1 MLKIE
6 LYNPELDKVETFTEG
21 FVSARALR
29 RVIEFGVKQETE
41 VMNELEQLDELVAL
55 VASLFRSEKSIST
68 LSMMVLPPTKL
79 PKFYLESSK
88 TYWVEKLK
96 KEGTDGTSESDGIK
110 SYQDYLDNLDQ
121 IYKDLIEAGWSYK
134 DIEEMDINGFLRL
147 MGDKKKKTKTDDIE
161 EFFKSI

>member
-1 MLKIE
+1 M
-6 LYNPELDKVETFTEG
+6 
-21 FVSARALR
+21 
-29 RVIEFGVKQETE
+29 
-41 VMNELEQLDELVAL
+41 
-55 VASLFRSEKSIST
+55 
-68 LSMMVLPPTKL
+68 
-79 PKFYLESSK
+79 
-88 TYWVEKLK
+88 YWVEKLK
-96 KEGTDGTSESDGIK
+96 KEGPDGTSESDGIK

>member
-55 VASLFRSEKSIST
+55 VASLFRSEKVNFDTIYDGIASDKIAEV
-68 LSMMVLPPTKL
+68 LSGILQDVLGG
-79 PKFYLESSK
+79 EA
-88 TYWVEKLK
+88 K